1 MLSVATRIQRGEQRD
16 VAPAIA
22 YQRNRYAEW
31 GTDRVKPKPEPMRP
45 EELPW
50 EKYFVGTPDQVAEGL
65 IVLYKEAPYDRFCF
79 WGRLPGLSHEQALKS
94 TRIFASEVAPKVRD
108 AVESV

>member
-1 MLSVATRIQRGEQRD
+1 MLSVATRIQRGEQHD

-31 GTDRVKPKPEPMRP
+31 GTDRGKPKPKPMRP

-50 EKYFVGTPDQVAEGL
+50 KKYFADAPDQVAEGL
-65 IVLYKEAPYDRFCF
+65 ISLYKEAPYDHFCF
-79 WGRLPGLSHEQALKS
+79 WARLPSLSHEQALKS
-94 TRIFASEVAPKVRD
+94 TRIFASELAPKVRD

>member
-1 MLSVATRIQRGEQRD
+1 MLSVATRIQRGEHYD

-22 YQRNRYAEW
+22 YQRNHYAER
-31 GTDRVKPKPEPMRP
+31 GTDRGKPKPEPIRP
-45 EELPW
+45 EELPC
-50 EKYFVGTPDQVAEGL
+50 ERYVVGTPDQVAERL
-65 IVLYKEAPYDRFCF
+65 IAIYKAAPYDRFCF

>member
-1 MLSVATRIQRGEQRD
+1 MLSVATRIQRGEHHD
-16 VAPAIA
+16 VTPAIA

-31 GTDRVKPKPEPMRP
+31 GTDQDKPKPEPMPP

-50 EKYFVGTPDQVAEGL
+50 EKYFVDTPDQVAEGL
-65 IVLYKEAPYDRFCF
+65 IALYEETPFDRFCF
-79 WGRLPGLSHEQALKS
+79 WGRLPGLSHEQAMKS
-94 TRIFASEVAPKVRD
+94 TRIFASEVAPKARD

>member
-1 MLSVATRIQRGEQRD
+1 MLSVATRIQRGDHHD

-31 GTDRVKPKPEPMRP
+31 GTDRDKPKLKPMRP

-65 IVLYKEAPYDRFCF
+65 IALYKGAPYDRFCF
-79 WGRLPGLSHEQALKS
+79 SGWLPGLSHEQAIKS